1 MSRNLRFDLWFLRNA
16 LLIDEKF
23 FILFRA
29 ETRKLPLEVGKDDTL
44 IPNFLLQLSRFLL
57 QRLPANDLIRDLEG
71 GRELI
76 LEANE
81 FI

>member
-1 MSRNLRFDLWFLRNA
+1 LGRNLRFDLWFLWNA
-16 LLIDEKF
+16 LLINEKF
-23 FILFRA
+23 FIPFRA
-29 ETRKLPLEVGKDDTL
+29 ETWELPLEVGKDDTL

-57 QRLPANDLIRDLEG
+57 QRLPANDFIRDLEG

-76 LEANE
+76 LEVNE